1 MLSKCLTPH
10 HLMSR
15 ENSSAYLLAFVVK
28 TALLEYKYLA
38 QNSITM
44 FKVSHGSQ
52 FYTHY

>member
-15 ENSSAYLLAFVVK
+15 ENLSAYLLAFVVK
-28 TALLEYKYLA
+28 TALLEYKYMV
-38 QNSITM
+38 QNTM